1 MTTTTPA
8 RRRPL
13 DFRSFEDVRADVAR
27 LAAAP
32 NTRCGNWDLA
42 TTCDHLAKAIEV
54 GLENRPV
61 ALPRV
66 AKLLAPLVG
75 PLVFKRILKKRAM
88 PTGVRAPAPFV
99 PAENCACDDA
109 VTRLEAITR
118 RAEAFAGPMPRHVFF
133 GPITA
138 DQWKQLML
146 IHCAHHLSFL
156 VPRP

>member
-1 MTTTTPA
+1 MN
-8 RRRPL
+8 RRTL
-13 DFRSFEDVRADVAR
+13 DFQSFADVRADVAG
-27 LAAAP
+27 LVAAP
-32 NTRCGNWDLA
+32 HDRRGNWDLA

-54 GLENRPV
+54 GLENRSV
-61 ALPRV
+61 ALPRF
-66 AKLLAPLVG
+66 AKVLAPVVG
-75 PLVFKRILKKRAM
+75 PLVFKRILKKRST
-88 PTGVRAPAPFV
+88 PRGVKAPAPFV
-99 PAENCACDDA
+99 PATNCACDDA
-109 VTRLEAITR
+109 VARLDAITR